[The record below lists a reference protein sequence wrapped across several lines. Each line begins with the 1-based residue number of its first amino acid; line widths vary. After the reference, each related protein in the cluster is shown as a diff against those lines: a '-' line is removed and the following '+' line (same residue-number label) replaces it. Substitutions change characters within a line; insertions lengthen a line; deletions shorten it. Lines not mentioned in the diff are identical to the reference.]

1 MFNWID
7 LNALQLLTSSVCVFA
22 YKCENVGA
30 LTTRCGHIRSEYMI
44 NAIMRQQ
51 PKWIPNIFKCW
62 QLIHLTVPSLSAAK
76 ELAIRSVLVA
86 HFIHEFGFVVRKFR
100 RKTIRL
106 DLLRLKF
113 GYWKVIKSKKSGF
126 SFCES
131 PSRWASSYGNNVIK
145 ILKSKT
151 SIFSFFLFF

>member
-86 HFIHEFGFVVRKFR
+86 HFIHEFGFVGNSGEKQSDLIYFDWNLVIEKSLNQKRADFLFVNLPFGEQVHMGTMSSKFLNQ
-100 RKTIRL
+100 KPV
-106 DLLRLKF
+106 F
-113 GYWKVIKSKKSGF
+113 
-126 SFCES
+126 S
-131 PSRWASSYGNNVIK
+131 PS
-145 ILKSKT
+145 
-151 SIFSFFLFF
+151 FFFF